1 MASPSLTLSFPR
13 ADLAQITFDT
23 PGKSAN
29 ILSSSVLDEL
39 DAILDGLAANT
50 QLAGLIFVSGK
61 PGVFI
66 AGADLREFVA
76 AMPTIT
82 EAETYRLCRRGQ
94 QLFARLSQVPFVTVA
109 AIGGTCLGGGAEL
122 ACWCDRRVMST
133 HDRCELGLPEVKLGL
148 IPGWGGTARVP
159 RIAGLANAIELITG
173 GEPLDARSAYQWGLA
188 DDLVPAE
195 RLMAAAQRMVDD
207 EKSSGKFLR
216 DRERWSRP
224 IAIDA
229 TELAYLSAAAS
240 ATIQQQTKGAYP
252 APIAALEL
260 MIEASSDPLETA
272 CDKEAQRMSTLF
284 GSPVNKALLNVFFL
298 NDRIKRDSGIAGT
311 ETAPRTISHV
321 GIIGAGIMGS
331 GIAAAHVK
339 RGVAT
344 RLTDADENALAKGDR
359 AIFDEVA
366 YNRKAKGPDLQKALQ
381 ATPLLQCTQDL
392 MELAHC
398 DLVVEAVVENA
409 DVKRQV
415 YSRLEPL
422 LGENGLLASNTSTIP
437 ISSLANGLKRPDRFC
452 GLHFFNPVRRMQLVE
467 VIRGRETSDE
477 TVATLVAHAK
487 RIGKLPIV
495 VRDGPGF
502 LVNRLLSPYMNEALH
517 LLTEGIE
524 LREIDRAARWFGMPM
539 GPIALYDMV
548 GIDTAFYA
556 GRTMWE
562 AFPDRVI
569 ASPILP
575 ALIRKQRLGQKSGK
589 GFYSYQNRKGV
600 PQSDPEMS
608 QLLEPYC
615 QPTRTLPRE
624 TLVDRLILPMLL
636 EATRALSEA
645 VVRDPRDVDFGLIFG
660 LGFPAYRGGL
670 LFDLDKEGPRRI
682 LERLRPYEAL
692 GSRFQPTSYLR
703 QLADRDQRF
712 YQ

>member
-1 MASPSLTLSFPR
+1 MASPSLTLTFPR
-13 ADLAQITFDT
+13 PDLAQITFDT

-39 DAILDGLAANT
+39 EAILNGLEKNRE
-50 QLAGLIFVSGK
+50 LAGLIILSGK

-76 AMPTIT
+76 VMPTIT

-94 QLFARLSQVPFVTVA
+94 QLFARLGQAPFVTVA
-109 AIGGTCLGGGAEL
+109 AIDGTCLGGGAEL

-133 HDRCELGLPEVKLGL
+133 HERSEIGLPEVKLGL

-159 RIAGLANAIELITG
+159 RIAGLSNAIELITG
-173 GEPLDARSAYQWGLA
+173 GEPLDAHSAFQCGLA
-188 DDLVPAE
+188 DDLVPGE
-195 RLMAAAQRMVDD
+195 GLLAAAQRMIDA
-207 EKSSGKFLR
+207 ERSSGQYLR

-224 IAIDA
+224 ITIDP
-229 TELAYLSAAAS
+229 TELDYLSAAAS

-260 MIEASSDPLETA
+260 MIESSADPLDVA
-272 CDKEAQRMSTLF
+272 CDKEAQRMGKLF

-298 NDRIKRDSGIAGT
+298 SDRIKRDSGVAGSGV
-311 ETAPRTISHV
+311 TARTIAHV

-359 AIFDEVA
+359 AVIDEVS
-366 YNRKAKGPDLQKALQ
+366 YNKKAKGPDLQKALQ
-381 ATPLLQCTQDL
+381 AAPLLQCTQDV

-422 LGENGLLASNTSTIP
+422 LGEDALLASNTSTIP
-437 ISSLANGLKRPDRFC
+437 ISSLASGLKRPDRFC

-517 LLTEGIE
+517 LLTEGVD

-539 GPIALYDMV
+539 GPISLYDMV

-575 ALIRKQRLGQKSGK
+575 ALIRQQRLGQKSGK
-589 GFYSYQNRKGV
+589 GFYSYQNRRGV
-600 PQSDPEMS
+600 GQTDPELS
-608 QLLEPYC
+608 PLLEPYC
-615 QPTRTLPRE
+615 QPPRTMPRE

-636 EATRALSEA
+636 EATRALSEGL
-645 VVRDPRDVDFGLIFG
+645 VRDPRDIDFGLIFG

-670 LFDLDKEGPRRI
+670 LFDLDKEGPQRL
-682 LERLRPYEAL
+682 LERLQPYESL
-692 GSRFQPTSYLR
+692 GSRYQPTSYLR
-703 QLADRDQRF
+703 QMADRGQRF